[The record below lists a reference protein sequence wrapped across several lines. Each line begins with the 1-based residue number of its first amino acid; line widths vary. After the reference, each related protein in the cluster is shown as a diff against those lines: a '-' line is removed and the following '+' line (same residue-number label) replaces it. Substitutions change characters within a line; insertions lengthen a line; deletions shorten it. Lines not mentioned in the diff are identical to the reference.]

1 MSSQAA
7 PPEWICAPQ
16 RRLFHIFPAGGP
28 MCSLR
33 RALLVWLVPL
43 FLAVGLGSA
52 LFSYWGFSRMASVF
66 MDDQMQQ
73 LAQAV
78 AGSRTLA
85 AAPVPA
91 PEKIHTSG
99 NFVTQ
104 VYGVD
109 GALLASS
116 LPQLRAGLQPAA
128 GFADVQADGVTW
140 RVYSTPAAGVEGR
153 RVQVLQ
159 SGSFR
164 SRLAAERAL
173 AAAAPVLILLPLAIA
188 ILWGLARAMS
198 LAVQDI
204 GRQAALQ
211 DAHSIAELPLARV
224 PQEIQPLVVSF
235 NSLLTRLRDA
245 FADQRRFVQD
255 AAHELRTP
263 ITALALQMENVR
275 GDLPPGA
282 CAESFAQ
289 LEAGLRRAQRLVEQL
304 LKLSRQQAPFVEEVR
319 DLDLRAQLH
328 ESIDSLIALADRR
341 RIDLGFVDLTEG
353 QAGPTWRCAAGDLR
367 SVVDNLIENALRY
380 TPEGGVVDVRLLPP
394 GVVEVVDTGPGIP
407 PELLGRVFDRFYRV
421 AGGDS
426 RGSGL
431 GLAIAQA
438 AAERCGL
445 RIVLRNRPDAQ
456 GLVAR
461 VEAGERRH
469 AALISSSETAQ
480 RQLSQATYSDVT
492 VDAKAGNDR
501 KVPTH

>member
-1 MSSQAA
+1 MSAQPA

-16 RRLFHIFPAGGP
+16 RRLFHVFPAGGP

-33 RALLVWLVPL
+33 RALLLWLVPL
-43 FLAVGLGSA
+43 FLAVGVGSA

-78 AGSRTLA
+78 AGSRTLD

-104 VYGVD
+104 VYGAD

-116 LPQLRAGLQPAA
+116 LPQLLAGLQPAA
-128 GFADVQADGVTW
+128 GFADVQADGASW
-140 RVYSTPAAGVEGR
+140 RVYTTQAAGAEGR

-164 SRLAAERAL
+164 SRLAAERAF

-275 GDLPPGA
+275 GDLPAGA

-289 LEAGLRRAQRLVEQL
+289 LEAGLQRAQRLVEQL
-304 LKLSRQQAPFVEEVR
+304 LKLSRQQAPLIEEAR

-353 QAGPTWRCAAGDLR
+353 KPAPTWHCTPGDLR
-367 SVVDNLIENALRY
+367 SVVDNLVENALRY
-380 TPEGGVVDVRLLPP
+380 TPEGGVVDVRLLAG
-394 GVVEVVDTGPGIP
+394 GVVEVADTGPGIP
-407 PELLGRVFDRFYRV
+407 PELLDRVFDRFYRV
-421 AGGDS
+421 PGGDT

-445 RIVLRNRPDAQ
+445 CIRLRNRPDSQ

-461 VEAGERRH
+461 VEASEARH
-469 AALISSSETAQ
+469 ARLIPSSETPQ
-480 RQLSQATYSDVT
+480 RQLSPASYSDIT
-492 VDAKAGNDR
+492 VDAKQGSDR
-501 KVPTH
+501 TVPTN